1 MYTMEQLAT
10 LTGLTTRTLRN
21 YLKAEI
27 LQGSKD
33 TGIWQF
39 TEEQVSEFVRHPAVS
54 PSIQAKHHAMV
65 YDFLARQDHSE
76 NEMCILLDRTLG
88 EGEAKKLAD
97 FFCQAVSRRS
107 HIRFAFSYES
117 GKARYILKGAEADV
131 SQIMREFYQSPDIL

>member
-54 PSIQAKHHAMV
+54 PSIQAKHHAIV

-76 NEMCILLDRTLG
+76 NEMCILLDHTLG
-88 EGEAKKLAD
+88 EEEAKELTD
-97 FFCQAVSRRS
+97 FFCHAASSCS

-117 GKARYILKGAEADV
+117 GKARYILKGTEADV

>member
-1 MYTMEQLAT
+1 MYTIEQLST
-10 LTGLTTRTLRN
+10 ITGLTTRTLRY
-21 YLKAEI
+21 YLKTDI
-27 LQGSKD
+27 LQGSKE

-39 TEEQVSEFVRHPAVS
+39 TEQQVLEFVRHPAVS
-54 PSIQAKHHAMV
+54 PSIQAKHHAIV

-107 HIRFAFSYES
+107 HIRVAFSYES

>member
-54 PSIQAKHHAMV
+54 PSIQAKHHAIV

-88 EGEAKKLAD
+88 EEEAKELTD
-97 FFCQAVSRRS
+97 FFCHAASSCS

-117 GKARYILKGAEADV
+117 GKARYILKGTEADV

>member
-1 MYTMEQLAT
+1 MYTIEQLST

-21 YLKAEI
+21 YLKADM

-39 TEEQVSEFVRHPAVS
+39 TEEQVSQFVRHPAVA
-54 PSIQAKHHAMV
+54 PSIQAKHHAIV

-76 NEMCILLDRTLG
+76 NEMCILLDRTLP
-88 EGEAKKLAD
+88 EEEAKKLAD

-117 GKARYILKGAEADV
+117 GKARYMLKGAEADV
-131 SQIMREFYQSPDIL
+131 SQIMREGYQSPHLL